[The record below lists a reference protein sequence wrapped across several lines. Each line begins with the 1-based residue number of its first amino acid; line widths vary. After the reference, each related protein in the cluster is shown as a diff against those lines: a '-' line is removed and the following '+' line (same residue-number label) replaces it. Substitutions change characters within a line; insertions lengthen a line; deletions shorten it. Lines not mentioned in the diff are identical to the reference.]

1 MSGPARRAL
10 LSPDQAWALTVGLLA
25 VHQTEEVVYSME
37 AWLEHVGSTGW
48 PLLDAHI
55 RGPAGIGNPLADV
68 RPSRR
73 LAAVGAQALAAGVLW
88 AYTRRSDR
96 ATRVLATGLCL
107 GWSAAFVTHIAVS
120 ARTRSAMPGLAT
132 SLLPGLPGA
141 ALTLRAIW
149 A

>member
-10 LSPDQAWALTVGLLA
+10 SPDQVWALTLGLLA

-96 ATRVLATGLCL
+96 ATRVLAT
-107 GWSAAFVTHIAVS
+107 HIAVS